1 MWLVFSKEI
10 KELLRDRKTLFFMVA
25 LPLLLF
31 PLIFGGVAYFSG
43 KVIKEAQEK
52 TLNYALIG
60 AQYAPDFAQKIAE
73 RDDLLLV
80 ETSVLQDDEAGIRAL
95 VTTQTVDFVLVI
107 PENFSN
113 DIVAAGQLTLSLYL
127 NDAGLNNAQRRINQV
142 VDEIAVAN
150 QADAFA
156 RLGVSE
162 EIQVGLLDPILI
174 EKISTADKREDLG
187 EKIGGLVPYLVFIL
201 CLQGAML
208 PATDIGAGEK
218 ERGTLE
224 TLLISPIPRNQLVLG
239 KFFTIAFAGV
249 TSAMITVG
257 SLFVWGVVMSQG
269 MAIQLLTE
277 FMGAISALDFVLM
290 FLMLIPVVAIFS
302 AVLLSL
308 SIYAKSFK
316 EAQGYMTPLVFVVI
330 VPIIIAMLPGIKLEG
345 IYAWI
350 PLTNVALAIKEL
362 IKGTMDYVALIP
374 IFLSTTVIAGVLIAF
389 CTYWFKQE
397 KVLFR

>member
-1 MWLVFSKEI
+1 MWLVFTKEI

-52 TLNYALIG
+52 TLKYALVG
-60 AQYAPDFAQKIAE
+60 AQYAPEFAYKIAA

-80 ETSVLQDDEAGIRAL
+80 ETSVPHDDVAGIKAL
-95 VTTQTVDFVLVI
+95 VTTQAVDFVLVI

-113 DIVAAGQLTLSLYL
+113 DIIAAGQLTLSLYL
-127 NDAGLNNAQRRINQV
+127 NDAGLNNAKRRINQV

-150 QADAFA
+150 QANAFA

-362 IKGTMDYVALIP
+362 IKGTMDYVTLIP
-374 IFLSTTVIAGVLIAF
+374 IFLSTTFIAGVLIAF

>member
-1 MWLVFSKEI
+1 MWLVFTKEI

-31 PLIFGGVAYFSG
+31 PLIFGSVAYFSG

-60 AQYAPDFAQKIAE
+60 AQYAPEFAAKMAA
-73 RDDLLLV
+73 RDDLLLI
-80 ETSVLQDDEAGIRAL
+80 ETTVTRADEAGIKAL
-95 VTTQTVDFVLVI
+95 VTEQTVDFVLVV

-113 DIVAAGQLTLSLYL
+113 DIITAGQLTLSLYL
-127 NDAGLNNAQRRINQV
+127 NDAGLNNAQRRVYEVI
-142 VDEIAVAN
+142 DDIAIVN

-269 MAIQLLTE
+269 MAIKLLTE

-362 IKGTMDYVALIP
+362 IKGTMDYVALVP
-374 IFLSTTVIAGVLIAF
+374 IFLSTTFIAGVLIAF